1 MKDFSLNR
9 WLENKE
15 QRRLHEE
22 NKERLRVEK
31 IKEQEDYAL
40 KELHESESYKAEK
53 WKGDIIS
60 GRDK

>member
-1 MKDFSLNR
+1 VKDFSLNR

-53 WKGDIIS
+53 WKRDIIS